1 MTNSYTTAGT
11 NGFGEK
17 NKPSAAARIHQYKK
31 KSQVKTIWLR
41 LKKNRLA
48 MFGLVV
54 FMVMMVVVLSADLF
68 LSYEDQALSQN
79 LSQRFRSPSREHLL
93 GTDQFGRDLLA
104 RVIYG
109 GRISLFVGLAT
120 ICVSLTA
127 GSIIGASAAYYGG
140 KTDNILM
147 RIMDV
152 FLAVPNTLMAITL
165 VAALG
170 TSIFNLILAMG
181 ISQTPRMSRI
191 VRSSVLSIIGQDYIE
206 AARACGTSD
215 KRIIFR
221 HILPNAMGPIL
232 VQVTQTV
239 ARSVI
244 TIASLSFIGLGIS
257 EPTPEWGSM
266 LSEAKGQLRYHPFL
280 AIAPGV
286 AIVMSVMSLT
296 LLGDGLRDAM
306 DPRLKN

>member
-1 MTNSYTTAGT
+1 MTTGSGTAAG
-11 NGFGEK
+11 GRV
-17 NKPSAAARIHQYKK
+17 AAAKKIRRYKK
-31 KSQVKTIWLR
+31 KSQMRTIWLR

-48 MFGLVV
+48 MLGLVL
-54 FMVMMVVVLSADLF
+54 FAAMTILVLSADLF
-68 LSYEDQALSQN
+68 MDYEEDAVAQN
-79 LSQRFRSPSREHLL
+79 LSMRFRPPSGEHLL
-93 GTDQFGRDLLA
+93 GTDQFGRDVLA

-109 GRISLFVGLAT
+109 GRISLFVGMAT

-127 GSIIGASAAYYGG
+127 GAVIGASAAYYGG
-140 KTDNILM
+140 RVDNILM

-152 FLAVPNTLMAITL
+152 FLAVPNILMAITL

-170 TSIFNLILAMG
+170 TSLFNLVLAMG
-181 ISQTPRMSRI
+181 VSQIPRMSRI
-191 VRSSVLSIIGQDYIE
+191 VRSSVLGIIGQEYIE

-215 KRIIFR
+215 ARIIFR

-232 VQVTQTV
+232 VQATQTV

-266 LSEAKGQLRYHPFL
+266 LSEAKGQLRYRPYL
-280 AIAPGV
+280 AVAPGV
-286 AIVMSVMSLT
+286 AIVMAVMSLT

>member
-1 MTNSYTTAGT
+1 MNGTA
-11 NGFGEK
+11 
-17 NKPSAAARIHQYKK
+17 AAPVATAKARIHKYKK
-31 KSQVKTIWLR
+31 KSQWKTIWMR

-54 FMVMMVVVLSADLF
+54 FGLMMAAVLSADLYYN
-68 LSYEDQALSQN
+68 YEESALAQN
-79 LSQRFRSPSREHLL
+79 LSMRFKKPSAEHPL
-93 GTDQFGRDLLA
+93 GTDHYGRDMLA

-109 GRISLFVGLAT
+109 GRISMFVGIAT
-120 ICVSLTA
+120 ICVSLSA
-127 GSIIGASAAYYGG
+127 GSLIGATAAYYGG
-140 KTDNILM
+140 KVDDVLM

-152 FLAVPNTLMAITL
+152 FLAIPNTLMAITL

-170 TSIFNLILAMG
+170 SSLSNLILAMG
-181 ISQTPRMSRI
+181 ISQIPRMSRI
-191 VRSSVLSIIGQDYIE
+191 VRSSVLSIIGQEYVE

-215 KRIIFR
+215 ARIIFR

-244 TIASLSFIGLGIS
+244 TISSLSFIGLGIS

-266 LSEAKGQLRYHPFL
+266 LSEARTQLRYHPHL
-280 AIAPGV
+280 AVSPGI
-286 AIVMSVMSLT
+286 AIVMAVMSLT

>member
-1 MTNSYTTAGT
+1 MTTENASTINTKVVAS
-11 NGFGEK
+11 K
-17 NKPSAAARIHQYKK
+17 RIHQYKK
-31 KSQVKTIWLR
+31 KSQFKTIWLR
-41 LKKNRLA
+41 LNKNRLA
-48 MFGLVV
+48 MFGLV
-54 FMVMMVVVLSADLF
+54 FFLIMMGVVLTADLYMNYEEQAISQK
-68 LSYEDQALSQN
+68 LSI
-79 LSQRFRSPSREHLL
+79 RFRSPSWEHLL
-93 GTDQFGRDLLA
+93 GTDQFGRDVLA

-127 GSIIGASAAYYGG
+127 GSIIGATAAYYGG

-152 FLAVPNTLMAITL
+152 FLAIPNTLMAITL

-170 TSIFNLILAMG
+170 TSMVNLILAMG
-181 ISQTPRMSRI
+181 ISQIPRMSRI
-191 VRSSVLSIIGQDYIE
+191 VRSSVLSIIGQEYIE

-215 KRIIFR
+215 TRIIFR

-257 EPTPEWGSM
+257 EPTPEWGAM
-266 LSEAKGQLRYHPFL
+266 LSEAKSQLRHHPYL
-280 AIAPGV
+280 AVAPGV
-286 AIVMSVMSLT
+286 AIVMAVMSLT